1 MEGFR
6 EIAWLA
12 ELGCDGH
19 IKHSPG
25 PRRSGCAA
33 VVWLDCRWE
42 LQGVLR
48 IPVSHAST
56 GCGVLPLCSISL
68 QVEGTKS
75 PHLCPNKTHAVTE
88 VWCRCRVSAHT
99 HTHAMAPTRACP
111 APTARRLAR
120 TRSFQL
126 LWEESRESRG
136 RDDQDEG
143 GSAGELCMTPGG
155 ERYLHGQRPVP
166 AARRRCTCAFLR
178 PRFISTPSL

>member
-75 PHLCPNKTHAVTE
+75 PHLCPNKTHTVTE
-88 VWCRCRVSAHT
+88 VWCCCHVSAHT
-99 HTHAMAPTRACP
+99 HTRWLPHERVLHPPHAGSLGHGASSCSGRRAEK
-111 APTARRLAR
+111 AEGGMTR
-120 TRSFQL
+120 TREAVL
-126 LWEESRESRG
+126 VNY
-136 RDDQDEG
+136 
-143 GSAGELCMTPGG
+143 A
-155 ERYLHGQRPVP
+155 
-166 AARRRCTCAFLR
+166 
-178 PRFISTPSL
+178 